1 MICDFGM
8 SRRLGPLA
16 LGDSSDPFQLEPG
29 LPFRRKEYTEETAR
43 QIDEEVQAVVV
54 KNYER
59 AKKLLSANGQTLV
72 TLAKEL
78 TERERM
84 EGSELRQRLEQQWV
98 IPVISPDQR

>member
-1 MICDFGM
+1 
-8 SRRLGPLA
+8 
-16 LGDSSDPFQLEPG
+16 
-29 LPFRRKEYTEETAR
+29 
-43 QIDEEVQAVVV
+43 VV